1 MNYKLNSIR
10 GIMERVKDLKDI
22 GTNPYKRILM
32 EKEKRNLSYKDLAK
46 ELSGVEPDTLSKMLT
61 ADKDRP
67 RIDKAIAQKLY
78 DVLEIQAELDKDS
91 YKRILAKKN
100 EKKLSYDDLAKNLS
114 GVKPDDLKKILTAER
129 HQRIDEDIVQKLYD
143 VLGIQG
149 ELDNNEAVAV
159 LHYIK
164 NRPSDSGRPSK
175 DDLDKRQKLYDEA
188 HQRKSNPDKGEYS
201 IDELLLDWSD
211 MDDAEIESLTDDPE
225 IESLTDD
232 PEIESLTDDP
242 EIESLTDDPEI
253 ESSMD
258 DTYDEIGL
266 LKRVLILNR
275 QFPELFEELI
285 SNFEFEKAEL
295 EEMEHMEISIE
306 IHE

>member
-1 MNYKLNSIR
+1 MNYNQTSLR
-10 GIMERVKDLKDI
+10 GIMNRVKELKDT
-22 GTNPYKRILM
+22 GKNPYRRILM
-32 EKEKRNLSYKDLAK
+32 EKEKQNLSYEDLVV
-46 ELSGVEPDTLSKMLT
+46 ELNGVEPDTLGKMLKT
-61 ADKDRP
+61 G
-67 RIDKAIAQKLY
+67 QK
-78 DVLEIQAELDKDS
+78 
-91 YKRILAKKN
+91 
-100 EKKLSYDDLAKNLS
+100 
-114 GVKPDDLKKILTAER
+114 
-129 HQRIDEDIVQKLYD
+129 IDEDIVQELYR
-143 VLGIQG
+143 VLNIQG

-159 LHYIK
+159 HHYIK

-201 IDELLLDWSD
+201 VDELLLNWAD
-211 MDDAEIESLTDDPE
+211 M
-225 IESLTDD
+225 
-232 PEIESLTDDP
+232 
-242 EIESLTDDPEI
+242 DDPEI

-295 EEMEHMEISIE
+295 EQMEHMEISIE

>member
-1 MNYKLNSIR
+1 MNYNQTSLR
-10 GIMERVKDLKDI
+10 GIMNRVKDLKDT
-22 GTNPYKRILM
+22 GKNPYKRILM
-32 EKEKRNLSYKDLAK
+32 EKEKQNLSYEDLAEK
-46 ELSGVEPDTLSKMLT
+46 LSGVEPDTLRKMLKT
-61 ADKDRP
+61 
-67 RIDKAIAQKLY
+67 
-78 DVLEIQAELDKDS
+78 
-91 YKRILAKKN
+91 
-100 EKKLSYDDLAKNLS
+100 
-114 GVKPDDLKKILTAER
+114 G
-129 HQRIDEDIVQKLYD
+129 QRIDEDIVQELYR

-159 LHYIK
+159 HHYIK

-201 IDELLLDWSD
+201 IDALLLDWSD

-225 IESLTDD
+225 IENSTDD
-232 PEIESLTDDP
+232 G
-242 EIESLTDDPEI
+242 
-253 ESSMD
+253 
-258 DTYDEIGL
+258 TYDEIGL